1 MKFQLKLSH
10 KGIILVS
17 VPLIFATI
25 FLAFLTYLLNQAE
38 HEVEAQIR
46 AKALVTEAG
55 NLQKSFYDAGVAMA
69 GYSIT
74 KSPLFADRFD
84 AILRQIPTILES
96 LNSLVGDNPKQ
107 QQVLVELKSIAYS
120 ALKILKEAKN
130 AVATDEIDMAQMKAR
145 SVYKQARALTDKLKV
160 TINDLTSD
168 ESMLVNKKSNQI
180 DSKLQVKI
188 FLAIGFLINIIIA
201 VFLALFF
208 SKGIGSRIEILT
220 DNSIRLARGQELN
233 ALVSGN
239 DEIAQLDKVFHA
251 MAINLQEAMEK
262 ERAIVE
268 NAADVICS
276 INSEGKFAAVSPAC
290 KELWGYTPD
299 ELVGRKFVDLVL
311 NDDLAQTIQSARQV
325 RQSKVT
331 TSFENRTFK
340 KDGSLVTVLWSA
352 YWSERERSMFCVAH
366 DITQRKLAEEA
377 IKASE
382 ERIRTI
388 IENMLVGLLIIT
400 PTGFVEAVNP
410 ASERIFGVPAK
421 ELLGKHVLN
430 LFSESKFMNVD
441 NEYDRKQFLETFF
454 TKSLNRVGEF
464 DAIKLL
470 NTDED
475 FPVEISLTEFN
486 IGGNLKFMAN
496 ILDVSERKELEK
508 MKKEFVATVSHE
520 LRTPLTSIR
529 GSLTLLSVGAL
540 GVLPEAV
547 KKVVAIAERNT
558 IRLIGLINDI
568 LDIEKLEAG
577 KLDMVFD
584 DLALSNVI
592 ERSQESVKS
601 FAEQHGVNLIMA
613 QTDIKVHADGD
624 RLVQVLVNLLSNACK
639 FSPKGGNVTVAVVDI
654 PNWVEVRVIDQ
665 GRGIPAKFKNLL
677 FQKFQQV
684 EASDSRKKGGTGLG
698 LVICKGII
706 EQHGGIIGVESEE
719 GHGSTFYFRI
729 PKIKEPSEIN
739 KIFLKQA

>member
-1 MKFQLKLSH
+1 MKLQLKLSH
-10 KGIILVS
+10 KGIILVT
-17 VPLIFATI
+17 VPLVFATV
-25 FLAFLTYLLNQAE
+25 FLLILTLLLNQAE
-38 HEVEAQIR
+38 KEIQAQIR

-55 NLQKSFYDAGVAMA
+55 ELQKSFYDAGVAMA

-84 AILRQIPTILES
+84 SILKQIPKILDS

-107 QQVLVELKSIAYS
+107 QQILAELKSIANS
-120 ALKILKEAKN
+120 ALKILSEAKT
-130 AVATDEIDMAQMKAR
+130 ALATDEIDIAQMKSR
-145 SVYKQARALTDKLKV
+145 NVYQQARALTDKLKV
-160 TINDLTSD
+160 TINDLTAD
-168 ESMLVNKKSNQI
+168 EEQLVNKKNSPI

-201 VFLALFF
+201 VLLALFF
-208 SKGIGSRIEILT
+208 SKGIGKRIEILT

-251 MAINLQEAMEK
+251 MAVNLQEAMEK

-276 INSEGKFAAVSPAC
+276 INSEGKFSAISPAC
-290 KELWGYTPD
+290 KELWGYSPD
-299 ELVGRKFVDLVL
+299 ELLGRKFVDLVC
-311 NDDLAQTIQSARQV
+311 NDDLPETIKSARQV

-331 TSFENRTFK
+331 TAFENRTLK

-388 IENMLVGLLIIT
+388 IENMMVGLLIIT
-400 PTGFVEAVNP
+400 PSGIIEAVNP
-410 ASERIFGVPAK
+410 SSERIFGVTAK
-421 ELLGKHVLN
+421 ELVGKHILA
-430 LFSESKFMNVD
+430 LFSESRFMD
-441 NEYDRKQFLETFF
+441 YSKDYDRNQFLETFF

-464 DAIKLL
+464 DAIKLIG
-470 NTDED
+470 NDED

-486 IGGNLKFMAN
+486 VGGSLKFMAN

-540 GVLPEAV
+540 GVLPEGV
-547 KKVVAIAERNT
+547 KKVVSIAERNT

-577 KLDMVFD
+577 KLDMVMD

-639 FSPKGGNVTVAVVDI
+639 FSPKGGNVRVDVIDI

-665 GRGIPAKFKNLL
+665 GRGIPEKFKNLL

-706 EQHGGIIGVESEE
+706 EQHGGIIGVDSVE
-719 GHGSTFYFRI
+719 GQGSTFYFRI
-729 PKIKEPSEIN
+729 PKIKEPTEIN
-739 KIFLKQA
+739 KVILKQA

>member
-1 MKFQLKLSH
+1 MKLQLKLSH
-10 KGIILVS
+10 KGIILVT
-17 VPLIFATI
+17 VPLVFATV
-25 FLAFLTYLLNQAE
+25 FLLILTLLLNQAE
-38 HEVEAQIR
+38 KEIQAQIR

-55 NLQKSFYDAGVAMA
+55 ELQKSFYDAGVAMA

-84 AILRQIPTILES
+84 NILKQIPKILDS

-107 QQVLVELKSIAYS
+107 QQILAELKSIANS
-120 ALKILKEAKN
+120 ALKILSEAKT
-130 AVATDEIDMAQMKAR
+130 ALATDEIDIAQMKSR
-145 SVYKQARALTDKLKV
+145 NVYQQARALTDKLKV
-160 TINDLTSD
+160 TINDLTAD
-168 ESMLVNKKSNQI
+168 EEQLVNKKNSPI

-201 VFLALFF
+201 VLLALFF
-208 SKGIGSRIEILT
+208 SKGIGKRIEILT

-251 MAINLQEAMEK
+251 MAVNLQEAMEK

-276 INSEGKFAAVSPAC
+276 INSEGKFSAISPAC
-290 KELWGYTPD
+290 KELWGYSPD
-299 ELVGRKFVDLVL
+299 ELLGRKFVDLVC
-311 NDDLAQTIQSARQV
+311 NDDLPETIKSARQV

-331 TSFENRTFK
+331 TAFENRTLK

-388 IENMLVGLLIIT
+388 IENMMVGLLIIT
-400 PTGFVEAVNP
+400 PSGIIEAVNP
-410 ASERIFGVPAK
+410 SSERIFGVTAK
-421 ELLGKHVLN
+421 ELVGKHILA
-430 LFSESKFMNVD
+430 LFSESRFMD
-441 NEYDRKQFLETFF
+441 YSKDYDRNQFLETFF

-464 DAIKLL
+464 DAIKLIG
-470 NTDED
+470 NDED

-486 IGGNLKFMAN
+486 VGGSLKFMAN

-540 GVLPEAV
+540 GVLPEGV
-547 KKVVAIAERNT
+547 KKVVSIAERNT

-577 KLDMVFD
+577 KLDMVMD

-639 FSPKGGNVTVAVVDI
+639 FSPKGGNVRVDVIDI

-665 GRGIPAKFKNLL
+665 GRGIPEKFKNLL

-706 EQHGGIIGVESEE
+706 EQHGGIIGVDSVE
-719 GHGSTFYFRI
+719 GQGSTFYFRI
-729 PKIKEPSEIN
+729 PKIKEPTEIN
-739 KIFLKQA
+739 KVILKQA